1 MTSKNRSIGLT
12 LTTSNSD
19 VYIVPT
25 SFKATIDSIL
35 ISNITSSAITF
46 NLDWYKLSNTTY
58 YPIATTVRMEPNSVL
73 QITDALY
80 LEAGDKIRGLASA
93 GTSIVV
99 TIRVKEQYAVSNL

>member
-1 MTSKNRSIGLT
+1 MTSKNRTLGLT
-12 LTTSNSD
+12 LTTSNAD

-93 GTSIVV
+93 NSSIVV
-99 TIRVKEQYAVSNL
+99 SVRVKEQFAVSNL

>member
-1 MTSKNRSIGLT
+1 MTSKNRSLGLT
-12 LTTSNSD
+12 LATSNAD

-25 SFKATIDSIL
+25 SFKATIDSIF

-58 YPIATTVRMEPNSVL
+58 YPIATTVRMEPNSIL

>member
-19 VYIVPT
+19 VYVVPT
-25 SFKATIDSIL
+25 SFKSTIDSIL